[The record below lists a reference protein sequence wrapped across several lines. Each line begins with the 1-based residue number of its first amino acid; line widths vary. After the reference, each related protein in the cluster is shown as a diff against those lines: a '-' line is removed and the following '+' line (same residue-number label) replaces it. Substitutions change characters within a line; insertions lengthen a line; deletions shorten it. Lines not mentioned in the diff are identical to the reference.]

1 MLLHSLFLT
10 SDGLTSSPVPN
21 RFLCQGTYENALKT
35 LGNALLDDVFTL
47 LCIALFLSAIG
58 QVVSYSSSKS
68 LLALTARLR
77 QAKKPIQPSPKPRNP
92 AIVTDSQSNANSFH
106 FLNQ

>member
-1 MLLHSLFLT
+1 MLLHILFLT
-10 SDGLTSSPVPN
+10 SDGLKSCPVPN

-47 LCIALFLSAIG
+47 LCIALFLSTIG
-58 QVVSYSSSKS
+58 HLISYSSSKS
-68 LLALTARLR
+68 LIALTACLWK
-77 QAKKPIQPSPKPRNP
+77 AKKPIQPSPKPSNP
-92 AIVTDSQSNANSFH
+92 AIVTDSQSNTNSFH